1 MRLAISRICGL
12 LNRQIS
18 IYGKLVEEMLEER
31 KALLVRDLQRLHQSL
46 ERQQELVEEIRDIMK
61 DYEEEVDSLYQN
73 LGIPRQASTKTEKLL
88 RERMGR
94 EANTLIA
101 LSDRLKKVIQRAK
114 RVNREN
120 QRIVEVSSAF
130 FKSYFRYLTDIRAQA
145 FGYTRRGVS
154 NYTAGR
160 NVMINHQI

>member
-145 FGYTRRGVS
+145 FGYNRRGVS